1 MSSTYLND
9 NLVFVLTYKT
19 INVIIKTYLSRN
31 KTYMATV
38 KLDNITKRFGA
49 LTALDSITL
58 DVKDEEFFVLLG
70 QTGAGKT
77 TTLRCI
83 AGLDKPEEG
92 NIYLDGICVNDKTP
106 AERDVAFVFQS
117 HILYPHLTV
126 YENMAFPLHPRK
138 LSAEEIDNRV
148 KDIAQML
155 HIEHLLMRTPNQ
167 LSGGETQRVGLG
179 RAMVRRPQVFLMDEP
194 ISNLDAKLRAE
205 MRVEIRWRQRQL
217 GTTTFY
223 VTHDQVEAMS
233 MADRI
238 AILDSGRIQQL
249 GTPSEIYDHPTNL
262 FVAGFI
268 GSPSMNCIPCSIFH
282 NDGTYQVV
290 LSNNG
295 NEGHTFA
302 IHNDL
307 AAKSINEIDPNKE
320 LVIGAHPEDVLVS
333 HEFAANTF
341 DTDVNSFKAEV
352 YSIEPLGAETIVEIT
367 LGKDADGSH
376 NIIKSR
382 TSPNFEAK
390 IGEHIY
396 VSFVPERLHLFDKVT
411 GNTLLTKSDISSKQL

>member
-1 MSSTYLND
+1 
-9 NLVFVLTYKT
+9 
-19 INVIIKTYLSRN
+19 
-31 KTYMATV
+31 MATV
-38 KLDNITKRFGA
+38 KLENVTKRFGE
-49 LTALDSITL
+49 LIALDDMTL
-58 DVKDEEFFVLLG
+58 DVQDEEFFVLLG

-92 NIYLDGICVNDKTP
+92 SIYLDDVRVNEKTP

-138 LSAEEIDNRV
+138 LSAEEIDRRV

-155 HIEHLLMRTPNQ
+155 HIEHLLMRKPNQ

-194 ISNLDAKLRAE
+194 ISNLDAKLRTE
-205 MRVEIRWRQRQL
+205 MRAEIRWRQREL

-238 AILDSGRIQQL
+238 AVLENGKIQQL
-249 GTPSEIYDHPTNL
+249 GIPSDIYNHPTNL

-268 GSPSMNCIPCSIFH
+268 GSPNMNCIPCKIS
-282 NDGTYQVV
+282 
-290 LSNNG
+290 SNNG
-295 NEGHTFA
+295 KLQLMLSGDIGENYCFTIEDSH
-302 IHNDL
+302 I
-307 AAKSINEIDPNKE
+307 AKTVSESDTNQN
-320 LVIGAHPEDVLVS
+320 LVFGVHPEDVLVN
-333 HEFAANTF
+333 HQ
-341 DTDVNSFKAEV
+341 SFPNAFQTEV
-352 YSIEPLGAETIVEIT
+352 YSVEPLGAETIVELI
-367 LGKDADGSH
+367 LGTDVSGTH
-376 NIIKSR
+376 TILKSR
-382 TSPNFEAK
+382 TSPNFDAE
-390 IGEHIY
+390 IGQYLY
-396 VSFVPERLHLFDKVT
+396 VSFVPERIHLFDKVS
-411 GNTLLTKSDISSKQL
+411 GETLLT

>member
-1 MSSTYLND
+1 
-9 NLVFVLTYKT
+9 
-19 INVIIKTYLSRN
+19 
-31 KTYMATV
+31 MATV
-38 KLDNITKRFGA
+38 KLENITKRFGDLIA
-49 LTALDSITL
+49 LNDITL

-92 NIYLDGICVNDKTP
+92 NIYLDDVRVNDKTP

-117 HILYPHLTV
+117 HILYPHLSV

-138 LSAEEIDNRV
+138 LSAEEIDKRV

-238 AILDSGRIQQL
+238 AVLHAGRIQQL
-249 GTPSEIYDHPTNL
+249 GTPSEIYNHPTNL
-262 FVAGFI
+262 LVAGFI
-268 GSPSMNCIPCSIFH
+268 GSPSMNCIPCRISK
-282 NDGTYQVV
+282 NDGDVQVT
-290 LSNNG
+290 LSGGENG
-295 NEGHTFA
+295 NNTFVIKDARVVKA
-302 IHNDL
+302 ISEMD
-307 AAKSINEIDPNKE
+307 SDREF
-320 LVIGAHPEDVLVS
+320 VFGAHPEDVLVNHQDVS
-333 HEFAANTF
+333 STFPVEVNTF
-341 DTDVNSFKAEV
+341 RAEV
-352 YSIEPLGAETIVEIT
+352 YSVEPLGAETIVEIT
-367 LGKDADGSH
+367 LGKVSDGSH
-376 NIIKSR
+376 TIIKSR
-382 TSPNFEAK
+382 TSPNFEAE
-390 IGEHIY
+390 IGDTIY
-396 VSFVPERLHLFDKVT
+396 VSFVPDRIHLFDKVT
-411 GNTLLTKSDISSKQL
+411 GDALLT

>member
-1 MSSTYLND
+1 
-9 NLVFVLTYKT
+9 
-19 INVIIKTYLSRN
+19 
-31 KTYMATV
+31 MATV
-38 KLDNITKRFGA
+38 KLENVTKRFGD
-49 LTALDSITL
+49 LTALDNITV

-83 AGLDKPEEG
+83 AGLDRPEEG
-92 NIYLDGICVNDKTP
+92 SVYIDDVCVDDKTP

-138 LSAEEIDNRV
+138 LSAEEIHRRV
-148 KDIAQML
+148 QDIAKML

-194 ISNLDAKLRAE
+194 ISNLDAKLRTE
-205 MRVEIRWRQRQL
+205 MRAEIRWRQREL

-238 AILDSGRIQQL
+238 AVLEDGKIQQL
-249 GTPSEIYDHPTNL
+249 DTPSVIYNHPVSL
-262 FVAGFI
+262 FVANFI
-268 GSPSMNCIPCSIFH
+268 GSPSMNCIPCKITHDNGSLRLMLSDAPHDNKSFSIEDD
-282 NDGTYQVV
+282 NIR
-290 LSNNG
+290 
-295 NEGHTFA
+295 A
-302 IHNDL
+302 ILNDL
-307 AAKSINEIDPNKE
+307 NTQYD
-320 LVIGAHPEDVLVS
+320 LVFGVHPEDVLVNHAS
-333 HEFAANTF
+333 VE
-341 DTDVNSFKAEV
+341 NSIQAEV

-367 LGKDADGSH
+367 VGTDAAGT
-376 NIIKSR
+376 NTIIKSV
-382 TSPNFEAK
+382 TVPNFQAE
-390 IGEHIY
+390 IGDTLYI
-396 VSFVPERLHLFDKVT
+396 SFVSERIHFFDKLS
-411 GNTLLTKSDISSKQL
+411 GKSILLNRNKQS

>member
-1 MSSTYLND
+1 
-9 NLVFVLTYKT
+9 
-19 INVIIKTYLSRN
+19 
-31 KTYMATV
+31 MATV
-38 KLDNITKRFGA
+38 KLENVTKRFGE
-49 LTALDSITL
+49 LTALDDITL

-92 NIYLDGICVNDKTP
+92 SIYLDDVRVNDKTP

-138 LSAEEIDNRV
+138 LSAEEIDHRV

-205 MRVEIRWRQRQL
+205 MRVEIRWRQREL

-238 AILDSGRIQQL
+238 AVLDSGRIQQL
-249 GTPSEIYDHPTNL
+249 GTPSEIYNHPVNL

-268 GSPSMNCIPCSIFH
+268 GSPSMNCTPCAIS
-282 NDGTYQVV
+282 
-290 LSNNG
+290 SNNG
-295 NEGHTFA
+295 NLQLTLSGGENGNNTFA
-302 IHNDL
+302 IEDERIAKVVSEIRTDRDL
-307 AAKSINEIDPNKE
+307 
-320 LVIGAHPEDVLVS
+320 VFGAHPEDVLVS
-333 HEFAANTF
+333 HQSVPNAFP
-341 DTDVNSFKAEV
+341 AEV
-352 YSIEPLGAETIVEIT
+352 YSVEPLGAETIVELT
-367 LGKDADGSH
+367 LGTDASGTRT
-376 NIIKSR
+376 ILKSR
-382 TSPNFEAK
+382 TTPNFEAE
-390 IGEHIY
+390 IGQHLY
-396 VSFVPERLHLFDKVT
+396 VSFVPERIHLFNKDT
-411 GNTLLTKSDISSKQL
+411 GEALLT

>member
-1 MSSTYLND
+1 
-9 NLVFVLTYKT
+9 
-19 INVIIKTYLSRN
+19 
-31 KTYMATV
+31 MATV
-38 KLDNITKRFGA
+38 KLENITKRFGE
-49 LTALDSITL
+49 LTALDNITL

-83 AGLDKPEEG
+83 AGLDQPEEG
-92 NIYLDGICVNDKTP
+92 SIYLDDVRVNDETP

-117 HILYPHLTV
+117 HILYPHLSV

-138 LSAEEIDNRV
+138 LSAQEIDSRV

-238 AILDSGRIQQL
+238 AVLDSGKIQQL
-249 GTPSEIYDHPTNL
+249 GTPSEIYNHPTNL

-268 GSPSMNCIPCSIFH
+268 GSPSMNCIPCNIYS
-282 NDGTYQVV
+282 NNGTYQVK
-290 LSNNG
+290 LSGHG
-295 NEGHTFA
+295 NEKHTFVIRDEKIA
-302 IHNDL
+302 ETIG
-307 AAKSINEIDPNKE
+307 EIDTNRD
-320 LVIGAHPEDVLVS
+320 LVIGAHPEDVLVN
-333 HEFAANTF
+333 HEFIANTL
-341 DTDVNSFKAEV
+341 DSDVNTFRAEV
-352 YSIEPLGAETIVEIT
+352 YSVEPLGAETIVEIT
-367 LGKDADGSH
+367 LGKDSDGSH
-376 NIIKSR
+376 TIIKSR
-382 TSPNFEAK
+382 TTPRFEAK

-396 VSFVPERLHLFDKVT
+396 VSFVPDRIHLFDRVT
-411 GNTLLTKSDISSKQL
+411 GNTLLTRSGLSEKQI

>member
-1 MSSTYLND
+1 
-9 NLVFVLTYKT
+9 
-19 INVIIKTYLSRN
+19 
-31 KTYMATV
+31 MATV
-38 KLDNITKRFGA
+38 KLENVTKRFGE
-49 LTALDSITL
+49 LTALNDISL

-92 NIYLDGICVNDKTP
+92 SIYLDDIRVNDKSP

-138 LSAEEIDNRV
+138 LSSEEIDRRV

-155 HIEHLLMRTPNQ
+155 HIEHLLMRNPNQ

-194 ISNLDAKLRAE
+194 ISNLDAKLRTE
-205 MRVEIRWRQRQL
+205 MRIEIRWRQREL

-238 AILDSGRIQQL
+238 AVLDSGKIQQL
-249 GTPSEIYDHPTNL
+249 GTPSDIYNHPANL

-268 GSPSMNCIPCSIFH
+268 GSPSMNCIPCEI
-282 NDGTYQVV
+282 
-290 LSNNG
+290 LSDNG
-295 NEGHTFA
+295 NLRLGLMGSNGNGFLFDLHDSRISNSIINNNA
-302 IHNDL
+302 VNDY
-307 AAKSINEIDPNKE
+307 
-320 LVIGAHPEDVLVS
+320 VFGVHPEDVLVS
-333 HEFAANTF
+333 HQSMP
-341 DTDVNSFKAEV
+341 NSFEAEV

-367 LGKDADGSH
+367 LGTDVDGSH
-376 NIIKSR
+376 TILKSR
-382 TSPNFEAK
+382 TTPNFEAE
-390 IGEHIY
+390 IGQHLY
-396 VSFVPERLHLFDKVT
+396 VSFVSERIHLFDKVT
-411 GNTLLTKSDISSKQL
+411 GDTLLT

>member
-1 MSSTYLND
+1 MN
-9 NLVFVLTYKT
+9 
-19 INVIIKTYLSRN
+19 
-31 KTYMATV
+31 MATV
-38 KLDNITKRFGA
+38 KLENVTKRFGD
-49 LTALDSITL
+49 LTALDNITL

-92 NIYLDGICVNDKTP
+92 SIYLDGVRVNDKTP

-138 LSAEEIDNRV
+138 LSAEEIDHRV
-148 KDIAQML
+148 NDIAQML
-155 HIEHLLMRTPNQ
+155 HIEHLLMRKPNQ

-205 MRVEIRWRQRQL
+205 MRVEIRWRQREL

-238 AILDSGRIQQL
+238 AVLDSGKIQQL
-249 GTPSEIYDHPTNL
+249 GTPSEIYNHPANL

-268 GSPSMNCIPCSIFH
+268 GSPNMNCIPCRIS
-282 NDGTYQVV
+282 
-290 LSNNG
+290 SNNG
-295 NEGHTFA
+295 NLQLTLFSGENENNTFA
-302 IHNDL
+302 IQDNRI
-307 AAKSINEIDPNKE
+307 AKAVSEIKTDRA
-320 LVIGAHPEDVLVS
+320 LVFGVHPEDVLVD
-333 HEFAANTF
+333 HQPVPNAFQ
-341 DTDVNSFKAEV
+341 AEV
-352 YSIEPLGAETIVEIT
+352 YSVEPLGAETIVEIT
-367 LGKDADGSH
+367 LGTDAGGART
-376 NIIKSR
+376 IIKSR
-382 TSPNFEAK
+382 TAPNFEAE
-390 IGEHIY
+390 IEQHLY
-396 VSFVPERLHLFDKVT
+396 VSFVPERIHLFDKVT
-411 GNTLLTKSDISSKQL
+411 GEALLT

>member
-1 MSSTYLND
+1 
-9 NLVFVLTYKT
+9 
-19 INVIIKTYLSRN
+19 
-31 KTYMATV
+31 MATV
-38 KLDNITKRFGA
+38 KLENVTKRFGE
-49 LTALDSITL
+49 LIALDDMTL
-58 DVKDEEFFVLLG
+58 DVQDEEFFVLLG

-92 NIYLDGICVNDKTP
+92 SIYLDDVRVNEKTP

-138 LSAEEIDNRV
+138 LSAEEIDRRV

-155 HIEHLLMRTPNQ
+155 HIEHLLMRKPNQ

-194 ISNLDAKLRAE
+194 ISNLDAKLRTE
-205 MRVEIRWRQRQL
+205 MRAEIRWRQREL

-238 AILDSGRIQQL
+238 AVLEDGKIQQL
-249 GTPSEIYDHPTNL
+249 GIPSDIYNHPTNL

-268 GSPSMNCIPCSIFH
+268 GSPNMNCIPCKIS
-282 NDGTYQVV
+282 
-290 LSNNG
+290 SNNG
-295 NEGHTFA
+295 KLQLMLSGDIGENYCFTIEDSH
-302 IHNDL
+302 I
-307 AAKSINEIDPNKE
+307 AKTVSESDTNQN
-320 LVIGAHPEDVLVS
+320 LVFGVHPEDVLVN
-333 HEFAANTF
+333 HQ
-341 DTDVNSFKAEV
+341 SFPNAFQTEV
-352 YSIEPLGAETIVEIT
+352 YSVEPLGAETIVELI
-367 LGKDADGSH
+367 LGTDVSGTH
-376 NIIKSR
+376 TILKSR
-382 TSPNFEAK
+382 TSPNFDAE
-390 IGEHIY
+390 IGQYLY
-396 VSFVPERLHLFDKVT
+396 VSFVPERIHLFDKVS
-411 GNTLLTKSDISSKQL
+411 GEALLT